1 MDRSASRQ
9 ATQPGLVSSQLDA
22 NSLGDV
28 ANSVNLF
35 RGDVNFP
42 FKLVELL
49 GRNGLNVVVSAF
61 YGSNVHAEVETWNQ
75 DAPTGVLGVGW
86 SIPFQRIVVDGLQ
99 AGNNRSASFY
109 LVAEG
114 VSTRLYP
121 LGETQGVARFQ
132 LRTSPFWKIEYF
144 RTEQYWVVSGEDGNR
159 YIYGR
164 FPDTASDGL
173 QFGVRWGN
181 WIGSSTQSQA
191 QSFPVAW
198 NLVRTENPYG
208 DRLQFRYE
216 QTTVPLGKS
225 AAIYTQS
232 CRLKQIID
240 SYDQQIIFTYEEK
253 KPYEIQLPH
262 IPPRPGDAN
271 AYQMFYETRY
281 LDSIEVT
288 NDQGQ
293 HLFTTHLTYDFL
305 AAAQSAAGG
314 SDPYMK
320 RYLCGVLRTMAG
332 GACLP
337 AVQFRYASGAGEANS
352 GALQTITYPEGGTV
366 AYTYEVQYLDQLG
379 TRARI
384 DTPGVGYV
392 PRVWYGA
399 DYVVVTWYH
408 AQQRQLVL
416 NVYKWD
422 GLWES
427 WSARTFGDF
436 KLEDLQVLPSDA
448 FFAVVYKES
457 LSGLYRLQLYRENAY
472 RSGLWDEHTVT
483 LGPDFTSL
491 RMAVGRDFVVVHGPT
506 HKQLLFEQ
514 WDGFTRTWKRST
526 LPTEGGQQVA
536 LGAIDNLCL
545 AAFSTS
551 ETLKFQIYYTD
562 ASRTWRPGGSQ
573 TLRTPVDWTLTSP
586 QTFWQMGASFA
597 AATFATG
604 VQDEHL
610 AYQLVLL
617 SWRED
622 YSIQA
627 LTVYRKSQALDIQN
641 PALSCVLTGQA
652 LVGNAQDLY
661 RFNGVNWNEL
671 TALQPRAGS
680 EYRYT
685 YGSDIVFATR
695 RHDGR
700 DSCTSFVYDPY
711 QLQWRQGPI
720 SQAEHTAAPDA
731 PIVPPTLSGDY
742 ATVNTQV
749 YFRDAR
755 NQWHAIYRLPDGVD
769 LRTLQNNAPEY
780 IAYELSGNQLTR
792 VTFLKDGQVIGPAVS
807 LSGERIFT
815 GTHSPGQV
823 LTGPSCFLTFSTPEF
838 DNARAL
844 FLYRVVDHG
853 LAANQAARVL
863 TNLVIDSGYHTVA
876 TEYRYDVQTARYDP
890 GGDVVQFVRA
900 WSSQGDAR
908 GSQGYSEYIYFNGLH
923 PDVPG
928 VHYPE
933 TDAFTNVKDFFSC
946 VNGQLYQRHDRDAS
960 GRKVETITNFFFV
973 SDAVGLQSVQGAF
986 VRLRKQ
992 VNESHLPLFALDE
1005 PLQLHP
1011 ELDLAALRA
1020 AFARQH
1026 ISLASSLALSTEVE
1040 GRIYEL
1046 GDAASDKRYT
1056 LMLGDDGQIQ
1066 VFVNV
1071 ARVTESAFNEKGQP
1085 WRSTTYNMNAHG
1097 EVEAR
1102 LQETRYAWE
1111 IYPGMA
1117 ARRLF
1122 SAIAETTTRS
1132 LPADV
1137 ITSRTVTTYQQS
1149 WNGGN
1154 LQMWSAHKTYSWDG
1168 TPGTEQFDFQAWST
1182 DSEPARGWLRE
1193 LQILALTEHGLA
1205 RETVDIDGLHH
1216 STLFDRLGRFTV
1228 AEFANT
1234 SLLGDEGSYY
1244 GFEAYESPQ
1253 AWKLVGEGG
1262 FIAAGDAYSGAHCL
1276 HLPGRLSDPP
1286 GLRAGFYPAGTSECY
1301 LLSCRVKTPSA
1312 VASNPDR
1319 YGWQITIADTFTRF
1333 LPLPVTHGRWH
1344 FFHAVIDP
1352 AVWGAPGITSLLLL
1366 VCNALPDVEI
1376 LIDDICLTPFL
1387 GSLKATVV
1395 DDLYRHKTAELTG
1408 LGKAAFFAYNR
1419 LQEPALEVRNADQ
1432 PVLLTTGYLWRQ
1444 HSATFDPHRPGSV
1457 LTIQPRTGGSWTHFA
1472 RGEEWQDIWQ
1482 ASAGW
1487 SRQDGELVYSGE
1499 GEGWLLLRNAETLAN
1514 FALMFTLDLY
1524 ARVDRPVGIAIGS
1537 AVTLLWENGAWH
1549 LRVAD
1554 LASSVP
1560 AEASMT
1566 ARDWLLLVTDQ
1577 SVQLYADGQLVLGQ
1591 IFPAGVSGAPRFFT
1605 HNQLGLTYLVL
1616 ARDPLPRLT
1625 YLDNVGN
1632 TIQQQIVD
1640 DAAVIT
1646 AGTLYDSIGRAA
1658 VVSKPARAQGCL
1670 PGYRPQLI
1678 ETFDWQTGV
1687 MDGEVARFYPQ
1698 DEGYPY
1704 TRNSFLPTPQS
1715 QVRETG
1721 IPGRLFA
1728 ITDQEQARRHTTVT
1742 HYAANAY
1749 SELLPDLP
1757 VGEYFVVEII
1767 NPDGVP
1773 EVSWLDKLGQKV
1785 ALLVGHPGDDE
1796 QQSTLTRHFY
1806 DESGNLVEVQ
1816 LPDYFSRRVVAPQ
1829 RFKQVQRYDFFG
1841 RVSARAFP
1849 DVRTPY
1855 RYVYDHTGRLR
1866 FLLDANGEEQGYL
1879 LYWTYDRLGRLQE
1892 TGSCETGWDES
1903 LLNTHASTPDW
1914 LPAPGNWQKRL
1925 TYDGAGSDVS
1935 QIGQVVYAE
1944 VAPATEGGAGRV
1956 VEQLR
1961 YTSEGFLEERLTHLQ
1976 TPEGEYRHAARFA
1989 YDNLGNIRQIVYDA
2003 HNPVNPLTVTYRY
2016 NHLGQISGVQSS
2028 EGDLAYYTYTAEGL
2042 IQHEV
2047 LTPAGAPAIET
2058 TLCYNPPGWLTEI
2071 ASPCFTEQLEY
2082 VSGGYAS
2089 AGYFSGKIAR
2099 ASYQVAAPVSA
2110 RGFTRQYAY
2119 HYRYSDPGRLVTA
2132 RNDVNDAWSVG
2143 VGEPTTFDPNGNI
2156 ERQRRGQATA
2166 SYVYLPGTNAVVNTW
2181 GSEEQ
2186 AYRYNANGDV
2196 IAARPREIGEVV
2208 YNRVNAMA
2216 TAVHSA
2222 FAQYQFLYDAGDQRV
2237 CKHSAQQSS
2246 LYFLGQDD
2254 QPLLKVTRDSAG
2266 ALTTTC
2272 LVRGPRG
2279 LFALQ
2284 RGTERFYLLRDH
2296 LGSTRVVMQG
2306 DAVVA
2311 AYNYLPSGG
2320 FMGEVF
2326 EPRTPVCDYLYTGQE
2341 FDRELGLYNYRTRLC
2356 DVELGR
2362 FYSTD
2367 PMHQFPSPYLY
2378 AGGDPINLVDPDGE
2392 FAWGAFFLAIGISA
2406 LLGGAIGGFD
2416 NLARNWEGTS
2426 SNERTAHFFTGFGI
2440 GVAAGIAGGVLGYG
2454 AGAAAGAALSAT
2466 TRLAISSVTRGVLIG
2481 GVTGIV
2487 DGGVSGAISGAGL
2500 GSVNRVPD
2508 SGAEVGQAIGI
2519 GLLVGGVSGGLL
2531 GGLSMARLAR
2541 MRVRFAKLDMGL
2553 SLDSTI
2559 AQDVA
2564 TYFSKRGIPFYG
2576 RGNVHKANTTIQR
2589 PGQDILGMV
2598 GHGDGSH
2605 IARHNADSLA
2615 AALTKGGK
2623 QPFKPG
2629 GITLL
2634 NCKGGRVLARELARR
2649 LHVPVYASNTNVTI
2663 EPGASSLYL
2672 QGSGE
2677 RFEMYFP
2684 RGQREW
2690 YQIFGY
2696 NP

>member
-9 ATQPGLVSSQLDA
+9 ATQPGLLSSQLDA

-35 RGDVNFP
+35 RGDVTFP

-86 SIPFQRIVVDGLQ
+86 SIPFQRIVVDGQQ

-114 VSTRLYP
+114 ASTRLYP

-144 RTEQYWVVSGEDGNR
+144 RNEQYWIVTGEDGNR

-164 FPDTASDGL
+164 YPATASDGL
-173 QFGVRWGN
+173 QVGVRWGN
-181 WIGSSTQSQA
+181 WIGSSTQAQA
-191 QSFPVAW
+191 QSFPLAW
-198 NLVRTENPYG
+198 NLVRTENPSG
-208 DRLQFRYE
+208 DRLLFQYE
-216 QTTVPLGKS
+216 QTTVPVGKS
-225 AAIYTQS
+225 GAFYTQS
-232 CRLKQIID
+232 CRLKRIID
-240 SYDQQIIFTYEEK
+240 TYDQQIIFTYEEK
-253 KPYEIQLPH
+253 KPFEIQLPH

-281 LDSIEVT
+281 LDAIDVT

-293 HLFTTHLTYDFL
+293 QLFTTRLTYDFH
-305 AAAQSAAGG
+305 AAGQG
-314 SDPYMK
+314 TAGGGDPYMK
-320 RYLCGVLRTMAG
+320 RYLSGVLRTLAG
-332 GACLP
+332 GASLP
-337 AVQFRYASGAGEANS
+337 AMQFHYASEASEANR

-366 AYTYEVQYLDQLG
+366 TYTYEVEYLDRQG

-384 DTPGVGYV
+384 ESPGVGYV

-399 DYVVVTWYH
+399 EYVVVTWYH

-436 KLEDLQVLPSDA
+436 TLEDLQVWPSDA

-457 LSGLYRLQLYRENAY
+457 LSGLYRLKLYRENAY
-472 RSGLWDEHTVT
+472 RFGQWDEHTVT
-483 LGPDFTSL
+483 LGPEFTSL
-491 RMAVGRDFVVVHGPT
+491 RMAVGRDFVAVHGPT
-506 HKQLLFEQ
+506 TKQLLFEQ
-514 WDGFTRTWKRST
+514 WDGFTRTWKRSS
-526 LPTEGGQQVA
+526 LQTEGGQQIA

-551 ETLKFQIYYTD
+551 ETLTFQIYYTD

-604 VQDEHL
+604 VHNEQL
-610 AYQLVLL
+610 AYQLAVL

-622 YSIQA
+622 YSIQD
-627 LTVYRKSQALDIQN
+627 LKVYRKSQDLALQN
-641 PALSCVLTGQA
+641 PALSSALTGQV

-661 RFNGVNWNEL
+661 RFNAVNWNEL
-671 TALQPRAGS
+671 TAVQPRAGTT
-680 EYRYT
+680 YRYT
-685 YGSDIVFATR
+685 YGSDIAFVTQR
-695 RHDGR
+695 RNG
-700 DSCTSFVYDPY
+700 SEFSSSFVYDPY

-720 SQAEHTAAPDA
+720 AEDEHAVVSDA
-731 PIVPPTLSGDY
+731 PMVTPTVSGDY
-742 ATVNTQV
+742 VTVNTQV

-755 NQWHAIYRLPDGVD
+755 NQWNAIHRLPASVD
-769 LRTLQNNAPEY
+769 LRTLHNNAPSY
-780 IAYELSGNQLTR
+780 IAYELSGNQTTQ
-792 VTFLKDGQVIGPAVS
+792 VTFFQDGQATGTPVS

-815 GTHSPGQV
+815 GSLAPGRV

-838 DNARAL
+838 DNARTL

-863 TNLVIDSGYHTVA
+863 TNLVIDSGYHRVSTA
-876 TEYRYDVQTARYDP
+876 YRYEMETARYDP

-900 WSSQGDAR
+900 WSYRGDAR
-908 GSQGYSEYIYFNGLH
+908 GAEGYSEYIYLNGLN

-928 VHYPE
+928 VRYPE
-933 TDAFTNVKDFFSC
+933 TDAFTNVQDFFSC

-960 GRKVETITNFFFV
+960 GRKVETVTNFFFV
-973 SDAVGLQSVQGAF
+973 SDAVSQQSLEGAF

-992 VNESHLPLFALDE
+992 VNESYLPLFALDE
-1005 PLQLHP
+1005 CLPA
-1011 ELDLAALRA
+1011 ELDLEVLRA

-1026 ISLASSLALSTEVE
+1026 VSLASSLTLSAEVE

-1046 GDAASDKRYT
+1046 SDPEAGKRYT
-1056 LMLGDDGQIQ
+1056 LVRGDDGQIQ
-1066 VFVNV
+1066 VFVAV
-1071 ARVTESAFNEKGQP
+1071 ACVTESACNERGQP
-1085 WRSTTYNMNAHG
+1085 WRTLTFNMNARG
-1097 EVEAR
+1097 KAEVR
-1102 LQETRYAWE
+1102 VQETRYAWE

-1117 ARRLF
+1117 ALHLF
-1122 SAIAETTTRS
+1122 SAIAQSTTRT
-1132 LPADV
+1132 LPADA

-1149 WNGGN
+1149 WNDGQ
-1154 LQMWSAHKTYSWDG
+1154 LQLWSAHKTYSWDG
-1168 TPGTEQFDFQAWST
+1168 TPGTEEFDFQAWST
-1182 DSEPARGWLRE
+1182 EKEPAHGWVRE
-1193 LQILALTEHGLA
+1193 LQVLALSEHGLA
-1205 RETVDIDGLHH
+1205 REIVDIDGLHH

-1244 GFEAYESPQ
+1244 GFEDYESPQ
-1253 AWKLVGEGG
+1253 TWELVGEGG
-1262 FIAAGDAYSGAHCL
+1262 SITAGEAYSGTRCL
-1276 HLPGRLSDPP
+1276 HLSGRLSTAP
-1286 GLRAGFYPAGTSECY
+1286 GLQASFHPTGTSECY
-1301 LLSCRVKTPSA
+1301 LLSCRVKTPA
-1312 VASNPDR
+1312 GVVSNSDQ
-1319 YGWQITIADTFTRF
+1319 YGWRITIAETFTRF
-1333 LPLPVTHGRWH
+1333 LPLPVTHGRWDY
-1344 FFHAVIDP
+1344 FHTVIDP
-1352 AVWGAPGITSLLLL
+1352 AVWGASGMTSLRLL
-1366 VCNALPDVEI
+1366 VLNALPGTEI

-1408 LGKAAFFAYNR
+1408 LGKVTFFTYNR

-1432 PVLLTTGYLWRQ
+1432 PLLLTTGHLWRE
-1444 HSATFDPHRPGSV
+1444 HRDTFDPRNPSSV
-1457 LTIQPRTGGSWTHFA
+1457 ITMQPRSGGSWTHFA
-1472 RGEEWQDIWQ
+1472 RGDEWQHTWQ

-1487 SRQDGELVYSGE
+1487 SRQDGELVYQGE
-1499 GEGWLLLRNAETLAN
+1499 GEGWLLLKNAETLTN
-1514 FALMFTLDLY
+1514 FALMFTLDLRG
-1524 ARVDRPVGIAIGS
+1524 AVDRPVGIAIGS
-1537 AVTLLWENGAWH
+1537 ALTLLWEDGAWH
-1549 LRVAD
+1549 LRGAGQ
-1554 LASSVP
+1554 ASSTP
-1560 AEASMT
+1560 ADASMT
-1566 ARDWLLLVTDQ
+1566 ARDWLLLVTGQ
-1577 SVQLYADGQLVLGQ
+1577 SVQLYADGRLVLGQ
-1591 IFPAGVSGAPRFFT
+1591 IFPAGISGAPRFFT
-1605 HNQLGLTYLVL
+1605 HNQLGLTYLAL

-1625 YLDNVGN
+1625 CLDNVGN
-1632 TIQQQIVD
+1632 TIQQQIID

-1658 VVSKPARAQGCL
+1658 VVSRPACTRQSL

-1678 ETFDWQTGV
+1678 EAFDWQTGV

-1704 TRNSFLPTPQS
+1704 TRNTFLPTPQG

-1728 ITDQEQARRHTTVT
+1728 ITAEQESRRHTTIT

-1757 VGEYFVVEII
+1757 VGEYFVVEIF

-1773 EVSWLDKLGQKV
+1773 EVSWLDKIGQKV
-1785 ALLVGHPGDDE
+1785 ALLVGHPGEDE
-1796 QQSTLTRHFY
+1796 QQWTLTRQFY

-1816 LPDYFSRRVVAPQ
+1816 LPNFFSRHVVEPERFTQ
-1829 RFKQVQRYDFFG
+1829 RQGYDFFG
-1841 RVSARAFP
+1841 RVTSRAFP

-1855 RYVYDHTGRLR
+1855 RYVYDQTGRLR
-1866 FLLDANGEEQGYL
+1866 FLLDASGEEQSYL
-1879 LYWTYDRLGRLQE
+1879 LYWTYDRLGRLLE
-1892 TGSCETGWDES
+1892 IGSCETAWDEP
-1903 LLNTHASTPDW
+1903 LLRTHASTPDW
-1914 LPAPGNWQKRL
+1914 LPAAGHWQKRL

-1935 QIGQVVYAE
+1935 LIGQVVYSE
-1944 VAPATEGGAGRV
+1944 VAPASEDVPGRV
-1956 VEQLR
+1956 VEHLC
-1961 YTSEGFLEERLTHLQ
+1961 YTSEGFLQERLTHLQ

-1989 YDNLGNIRQIVYDA
+1989 YDNLGHVQQIVYDA
-2003 HNPVNPLTVTYRY
+2003 HNPLTSLSVIYRY
-2016 NHLGQISGVQSS
+2016 NHLGQISAVESADG
-2028 EGDLAYYTYTAEGL
+2028 ELARYAYTAEGL
-2042 IQHEV
+2042 IEHEV
-2047 LTPAGAPAIET
+2047 LTSVGAPAIET
-2058 TLCYNPPGWLTEI
+2058 TFRYASPGWLTEI
-2071 ASPCFTEQLEY
+2071 ASPCFREHLEY
-2082 VSGGYAS
+2082 VSGGYAD

-2099 ASYQVAAPVSA
+2099 ASYQLAVPASA
-2110 RGFTRQYAY
+2110 RGFTRHYAY
-2119 HYRYSDPGRLVTA
+2119 QYRYSDPGRLVTA
-2132 RNDVNDAWSVG
+2132 RNDVNDAWSIG
-2143 VGEPTTFDPNGNI
+2143 VGEPITFDPNGNVQHQ
-2156 ERQRRGQATA
+2156 RQGHNSAT
-2166 SYVYLPGTNAVVNTW
+2166 YVYLPGTDAVINTR
-2181 GSEEQ
+2181 GNTEQ
-2186 AYRYNANGDV
+2186 SYRYNANGDV
-2196 IAARPREIGEVV
+2196 IAARPREIHEVV

-2222 FAQYQFLYDAGDQRV
+2222 GALYQFLYDAGDQRV
-2237 CKHSAQQSS
+2237 CKRSAEQTS

-2254 QPLLKVTRDSAG
+2254 QPLVKVTRDTTG

-2272 LVRGPRG
+2272 LLRGPRG

-2284 RGTERFYLLRDH
+2284 RGTERFSLLRDH

-2306 DAVVA
+2306 ETVVA

-2320 FMGEVF
+2320 CMGEVY
-2326 EPRTPVCDYLYTGQE
+2326 ESIPPVCDYLYTGQE
-2341 FDRELGLYNYRTRLC
+2341 FDRELGLYNYRTRLY
-2356 DVELGR
+2356 DVETGR

-2367 PMHQFPSPYLY
+2367 PMQQFPSPYLY

-2406 LLGGAIGGFD
+2406 LLGGAVGGFD
-2416 NLARNWEGTS
+2416 NMARNWEETG
-2426 SNERTAHFFTGFGI
+2426 SNQRAAHFFTGFGI
-2440 GVAAGIAGGVLGYG
+2440 GVAAGIAGGALGYG
-2454 AGAAAGAALSAT
+2454 AGAAVGAALSAT
-2466 TRLAISSVTRGVLIG
+2466 TRLAISGVTRGVLIG

-2508 SGAEVGQAIGI
+2508 LGAEAGQAIGI

-2541 MRVRFAKLDMGL
+2541 MRLRFEKLDMGL
-2553 SLDSTI
+2553 SLDRTI
-2559 AQDVA
+2559 ARDVA
-2564 TYFSKRGIPFYG
+2564 DYFEGRGIPFYG
-2576 RGNVHKANTTIQR
+2576 RSNVLKANTTIKR

-2598 GHGDGSH
+2598 GHGDGVH
-2605 IARHNADSLA
+2605 IARQNAYELVNS
-2615 AALTKGGK
+2615 LTKNG
-2623 QPFKPG
+2623 QRPFKPG

-2634 NCKGGRVLARELARR
+2634 NCKGGRVLAKQLARE

-2663 EPGASSLYL
+2663 EPGATSIYL
-2672 QGSGE
+2672 RGRGE